1 MPPDITGTF
10 ACGLTTGLIQAAVFN
25 PYDRA
30 MYLSIQLNR
39 PFLSSANWAL
49 RESFVGVLPS
59 VLQRAVSSGLY
70 FPLEQ
75 VARIRLRSAFDNH
88 GKVDALAGVISG
100 AATGFITA
108 PINAAKFDQWRQ
120 ASSKSAADSA
130 RSVYREGGIRGLM
143 RAAPV
148 TVVRDVSFGITF
160 SYLRHRNDSGLIENI
175 TAALIATVISSPFNY
190 VRLRQYAAFGVL
202 QQPTAL
208 TILKDVARDIRLMP
222 TLTDRLRCTF
232 RVFNIGWGALRV
244 GLGMGI
250 SSQIFDVCT
259 RNYT

>member
-1 MPPDITGTF
+1 MPKDLTGTF

-30 MYLSIQLNR
+30 MYLCIQSNR
-39 PFLSSANWAL
+39 PFLSRANWSL

-75 VARIRLRSAFDNH
+75 VARIKLKNAWENH
-88 GKVDALAGVISG
+88 GKVDAVAGVISG

-108 PINAAKFDQWRQ
+108 PINAAKFDQWRGT
-120 ASSKSAADSA
+120 SSQSAADSA
-130 RSVYREGGIRGLM
+130 RSVYRQQGLRGLM

-148 TVVRDVSFGITF
+148 TVVRDVSFGMTF
-160 SYLRHRNDSGLIENI
+160 SYLRHRHDSGLLSNI
-175 TAALIATVISSPFNY
+175 SAALIATVISSPFNY
-190 VRLRQYAAFGVL
+190 VRLRQYAANGA
-202 QQPTAL
+202 QPTTL
-208 TILKDVARDIRLMP
+208 SILSQVSRELQSMP
-222 TLTDRLRCTF
+222 TITDRMRF
-232 RVFNIGWGALRV
+232 IFKSFNIGWGALRV